1 MADDIITYILLL
13 CYTGINP
20 SLSDVFRELFPLAS
34 NWKCIGTFLE
44 VKDHV
49 IDGIESN
56 KEDVTDKLRAMLSKR
71 IKETLYYLITQQVS
85 LFPMMTSLQP
95 VNETKPLTWDDI
107 VDAIKPIDQ
116 RKSEDLRKRIPK

>member
-1 MADDIITYILLL
+1 MKYSQVSILRHWMADDIITYILLL

-20 SLSDVFRELFPLAS
+20 SLSDAFRELFPLAS

-71 IKETLYYLITQQVS
+71 IKET
-85 LFPMMTSLQP
+85 
-95 VNETKPLTWDDI
+95 KPLTWDDI